1 MLLLLVHTV
10 HHAWVLD
17 NVWLL
22 VGQHRF
28 DVVKSDA
35 RGERLDGLGLHVLLS
50 QLLVREQLLLGLLG
64 RQSGLFPLTRF
75 LGRRLGSIDSGLRLR
90 DLLLG
95 QESGVR
101 ALGSRK
107 VPSMSQLATEVDL
120 HLACTVRGH
129 NL

>member
-35 RGERLDGLGLHVLLS
+35 CGERLDGLGLHVLLS
-50 QLLVREQLLLGLLG
+50 QLLVCEQLLLGLLG
-64 RQSGLFPLTRF
+64 LQCELFPLTRF
-75 LGRRLGSIDSGLRLR
+75 LGSRLGSIDSGLRLQ
-90 DLLLG
+90 DLLLV
-95 QESGVR
+95 QECGVR
-101 ALGSRK
+101 ALSSRE
-107 VPSMSQLATEVDL
+107 VPSMRQLATVVYL
-120 HLACTVRGH
+120 HLACPVLYH